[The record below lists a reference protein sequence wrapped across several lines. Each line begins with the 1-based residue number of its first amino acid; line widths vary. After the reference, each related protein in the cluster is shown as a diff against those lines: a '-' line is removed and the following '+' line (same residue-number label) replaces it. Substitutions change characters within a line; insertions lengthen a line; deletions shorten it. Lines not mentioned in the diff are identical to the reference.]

1 MHSVRYFCHFQS
13 RDHLGNNKI
22 FLVTYI
28 ANLESTNME
37 NLVIC
42 CRRFP
47 FVGKKILNN
56 LENQSLARSKEIN
69 RRLNKFLENERFY
82 WIRILMKY
90 KRNFEEFEESWN
102 HVIENAPIAILKQ
115 LALAVQ
121 EQKVRSNAFSHP
133 FRGHSQTTL
142 TDS

>member
-1 MHSVRYFCHFQS
+1 
-13 RDHLGNNKI
+13 
-22 FLVTYI
+22 
-28 ANLESTNME
+28 ME

-69 RRLNKFLENERFY
+69 RGMKNFIENERFY

-102 HVIENAPIAILKQ
+102 HVIENAPISILQQ

-121 EQKVRSNAFSHP
+121 EYKVSSNVFLRP
-133 FRGHSQTTL
+133 LNNFF
-142 TDS
+142 

>member
-1 MHSVRYFCHFQS
+1 
-13 RDHLGNNKI
+13 
-22 FLVTYI
+22 
-28 ANLESTNME
+28 ME
-37 NLVIC
+37 DFIIC
-42 CRRFP
+42 CKRFP
-47 FVGKKILNN
+47 FVSKIILNN

-90 KRNFEEFEESWN
+90 KRNFEGFEKSWN

-121 EQKVRSNAFSHP
+121 EYKVSSNLSSHP
-133 FRGHSQTTL
+133 LNKLFVDIRLDPSVP
-142 TDS
+142 S